1 MYVVLLKFSKNKH
14 LASQHM
20 GAHNV
25 WIQRGFDEGVFLL
38 TGGLQQGLGGGI
50 LASNTTREALQER
63 IAADPFVTENVVVA
77 DILELTPHKT
87 DARLDFLLD

>member
-1 MYVVLLKFSKNKH
+1 MYVVLLKLSSNKH
-14 LASQHM
+14 LASRHM

-25 WIQRGFDEGVFLL
+25 WIQHGFDAGVFLL

-63 IAADPFVTENVVVA
+63 IAADPFVIENVVVA

>member
-1 MYVVLLKFSKNKH
+1 MYVVLLKFSTNKH

-20 GAHNV
+20 EGHNK

-77 DILELTPHKT
+77 DILEPTPHKT
-87 DARLDFLLD
+87 DARLDFLLN